1 MEKEEKDEPGYGG
14 DTFKWLLRPLLDPQA
29 PILLRANCVR
39 SLALLVNQ
47 SETQREKIARSKDAP
62 NIAKASLN
70 IMNAM
75 ESKMRR
81 LQGDPDV
88 NVSILA
94 QRMAN
99 ITKLHALSLMT
110 STMPVSTWSTRSRS
124 RRQFGMRN
132 VRELERPLKS
142 KGKDANTKIDYSR
155 ILDVL
160 YEDSMSF

>member
-39 SLALLVNQ
+39 SLALLANQ

-70 IMNAM
+70 IMNTM

-81 LQGDPDV
+81 LHGDPDM
-88 NVSILA
+88 NHRTNP
-94 QRMAN
+94 Q
-99 ITKLHALSLMT
+99 KLH
-110 STMPVSTWSTRSRS
+110 SR
-124 RRQFGMRN
+124 
-132 VRELERPLKS
+132 
-142 KGKDANTKIDYSR
+142 T
-155 ILDVL
+155 
-160 YEDSMSF
+160 